1 MTKTERIINFL
12 TAGLKKTE
20 IPTNTR
26 KYRKFTGRNEN
37 HFYFVGRSGGVRS
50 GRIASD
56 SISITDL
63 ICKNM
68 AMWEKKGNLLNTN
81 MEERT

>member
-1 MTKTERIINFL
+1 MTKTDRIVKFL
-12 TAGLKKTE
+12 TEGLKKTE

-37 HFYFVGRSGGVRS
+37 HFYFVDKAGGVRS

-68 AMWEKKGNLLNTN
+68 AMWEKKGSIVNVNK
-81 MEERT
+81 EDK

>member
-1 MTKTERIINFL
+1 MTKTDRIVRFL
-12 TAGLKKTE
+12 TEGLKKTE
-20 IPTNTR
+20 LPTNTR
-26 KYRKFTGRNEN
+26 KYRKFTGRNDQL
-37 HFYFVGRSGGVRS
+37 FYFVGKAGAVRS

-68 AMWEKKGNLLNTN
+68 VMWEKKGSIVNVNK
-81 MEERT
+81 EDK